1 MDLFIKKKAEL
12 DENISKA
19 LEDEKFEKEVQKAE
33 KTLKMAEKEIKTL
46 DEKKPQK
53 VAIKIDF
60 KKYLKFLAT
69 N

>member
-12 DENISKA
+12 EESISKA

-46 DEKKPQK
+46 DEKKKPTKQVK
-53 VAIKIDF
+53 IIKF
-60 KKYLKFLAT
+60 YL
-69 N
+69 NNSI